1 MYYDS
6 TSAWTPTS
14 RRGITEASITEQY
27 LSHHPEIRQMIKG
40 CQAEMEKLLANYDRV
55 LGTEEKL
62 RAKTLNTFIR
72 EPEGYR
78 WSFFVNVLFSSYRV
92 WDESHKKYPEILRL
106 IAEHNPEYLR
116 PAMADHERKLKI
128 CKVEV
133 YSI

>member
-1 MYYDS
+1 MHPKDLL
-6 TSAWTPTS
+6 SA
-14 RRGITEASITEQY
+14 ITFFHKY
-27 LSHHPEIRQMIKG
+27 LSTLENVPYLYQLFLALLLPKNQDWKASFQVYPCPFLLHPG
-40 CQAEMEKLLANYDRV
+40 
-55 LGTEEKL
+55 
-62 RAKTLNTFIR
+62 
-72 EPEGYR
+72 
-78 WSFFVNVLFSSYRV
+78 FFVNVLFSSYRV